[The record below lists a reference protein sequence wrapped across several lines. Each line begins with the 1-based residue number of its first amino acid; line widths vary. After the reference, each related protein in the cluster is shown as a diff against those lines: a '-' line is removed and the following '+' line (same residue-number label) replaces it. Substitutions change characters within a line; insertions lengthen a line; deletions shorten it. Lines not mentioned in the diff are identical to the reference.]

1 MAARRETRQETMEFR
16 ERLEGVRHEDRV
28 RLIAEHHT
36 YLAGNRTSDVDFSSA
51 RPDPPGPS
59 RVAIARAPQMG
70 KDAAYLQR
78 HKQILSQQRRD
89 VAAKTLVGSGKKRLV
104 QRKTTLDESWSPGD
118 ETEENDDDDKD
129 DEAWDGEDELAAPQ
143 TALTTKAAKASGEP
157 KPADKSKPARTPKTV
172 ARTPET
178 NARVASKKPRK
189 KNSRTLAKEAREA
202 LEAATRAAAAKR
214 RQDQALENQR
224 EGKKS
229 KIAARQRLI
238 EARKKKGKANP
249 NKRPAGSEASASS
262 PKRRRASLHV
272 AGASG
277 NAESSSLDSQAL
289 MLNQR
294 RVSRRKDVPR
304 APGGTFSVAESD
316 EDALNLDCDEDEEEM
331 TFEEVPADDDHE
343 VPAEISMDDEPGENV
358 VGGYIT
364 PSTGEGVAPSADGTA
379 DTWPDLSQDDML
391 EFAKD
396 ETKRVVY

>member
-1 MAARRETRQETMEFR
+1 MAARRKTRQETMEFR
-16 ERLEGVRHEDRV
+16 ERLEGVRHEDR
-28 RLIAEHHT
+28 
-36 YLAGNRTSDVDFSSA
+36 
-51 RPDPPGPS
+51 
-59 RVAIARAPQMG
+59 
-70 KDAAYLQR
+70 
-78 HKQILSQQRRD
+78 
-89 VAAKTLVGSGKKRLV
+89 TLVGSGKKRLV

-118 ETEENDDDDKD
+118 VTEENDDDDKD
-129 DEAWDGEDELAAPQ
+129 DEAWEGEDELAAPQ

-249 NKRPAGSEASASS
+249 NKRPAGSEAAASS
-262 PKRRRASLHV
+262 PKRRHASLHV

-277 NAESSSLDSQAL
+277 NAESSSLDSQGIYPSIAL

-294 RVSRRKDVPR
+294 RVSRRKDIPR

-316 EDALNLDCDEDEEEM
+316 EDALNLACDEDEEEM

-343 VPAEISMDDEPGENV
+343 VPAEISMDGEPGENV

>member
-1 MAARRETRQETMEFR
+1 MAARRKTRQETMEFR
-16 ERLEGVRHEDRV
+16 ERLEGVRHEDR
-28 RLIAEHHT
+28 
-36 YLAGNRTSDVDFSSA
+36 
-51 RPDPPGPS
+51 
-59 RVAIARAPQMG
+59 
-70 KDAAYLQR
+70 
-78 HKQILSQQRRD
+78 
-89 VAAKTLVGSGKKRLV
+89 TLVGSGKKRLV

-118 ETEENDDDDKD
+118 VTEENDDDDKD
-129 DEAWDGEDELAAPQ
+129 DEAWEGEDELAAPQ
-143 TALTTKAAKASGEP
+143 TALTTKAAKASGEL

-249 NKRPAGSEASASS
+249 NKRPAGSEAAASS
-262 PKRRRASLHV
+262 PKRRHASLHV

-277 NAESSSLDSQAL
+277 NAERGECRGGKTTVDI
-289 MLNQR
+289 
-294 RVSRRKDVPR
+294 PR

-316 EDALNLDCDEDEEEM
+316 EDALNLACDEDEEEM

-343 VPAEISMDDEPGENV
+343 VPAEISMDGEPGGNV